1 MASTQSTDTISSENK
16 SSDTVPQVLNSCS
29 GMSGHSNLTD
39 EKLIKVEFKKRA
51 FDREFRAFVKQAQET
66 INARYGM
73 SIEFGDVR
81 AELVCLNRY
90 LSIYNN
96 MDPQEHYRYFETL
109 YNRKRSEILN
119 CLKDDRW
126 IRTGNLVIQFGEG
139 IRSSP
144 EIEEKRKQVRIMIS
158 DIFLIACD
166 LQTQAERAL
175 DGIDEKFAQAA
186 GGKDLIRPSILLLHL
201 IRIFYQLND
210 CADKAPLGEIV
221 THLETDLFVTKI
233 TVGEEHWNAS
243 VQTTATTESPSSTG
257 GFSGL
262 FTMATSMMEKMGYK
276 PPPGMKPPSETEIST
291 VISTVFN
298 NETTQNAIQGMF
310 SSLQGCT
317 DFGSAVQ
324 EVVKNVTDPKT
335 MEAIQ
340 GSVMQTA
347 QLAALDNSQPSS
359 STNPPIISSPTNS

>member
-1 MASTQSTDTISSENK
+1 MASASTPPTDTNSPVGPP
-16 SSDTVPQVLNSCS
+16 VP
-29 GMSGHSNLTD
+29 D
-39 EKLIKVEFKKRA
+39 EKLIKLEYKKAA
-51 FDREFRAFVKQAQET
+51 FDREFKAFAKQAQET
-66 INARYGM
+66 VSARYGM
-73 SIEFGDVR
+73 SMDFGDIR
-81 AELVCLNRY
+81 PELVCLNRY
-90 LSIYNN
+90 LSIYNS

-109 YNRKRSEILN
+109 YNRKRSDILN

-139 IRSSP
+139 IKSTR
-144 EIEEKRKQVRIMIS
+144 EIEEKRRQVRIMLS
-158 DIFLIACD
+158 DIFLIAYD
-166 LQTQAERAL
+166 LQQQAERAL

-201 IRIFYQLND
+201 IRIFYHLTDGTDKDQL
-210 CADKAPLGEIV
+210 GVIV
-221 THLETDLFVTKI
+221 SQLEDDLSVPKK
-233 TVGEEHWNAS
+233 TVGAEPWKVA
-243 VQTTATTESPSSTG
+243 TPATLTAAATSGSAAG
-257 GFSGL
+257 GGLSGL
-262 FTMATSMMEKMGYK
+262 FSMATNMMEKMGYK
-276 PPPGMKPPSETEIST
+276 PPPGMKPPSEGEISN

-310 SSLQGCT
+310 SSLQGCQ

-347 QLAALDNSQPSS
+347 QLAALNGDPAAALAAANANAVATTAAAHEQL
-359 STNPPIISSPTNS
+359 TVTE

>member
-1 MASTQSTDTISSENK
+1 MASTEPTDDNLSDSIPETSPELTEKTIK
-16 SSDTVPQVLNSCS
+16 AD
-29 GMSGHSNLTD
+29 
-39 EKLIKVEFKKRA
+39 FKRAA
-51 FDREFRAFVKQAQET
+51 FDREFKSLVKQAEET
-66 INARYGM
+66 ITARYGM
-73 SIEFGDVR
+73 SMEFGDVR
-81 AELVCLNRY
+81 PELVCLNRY
-90 LSIYNN
+90 LTIYNN
-96 MDPQEHYRYFETL
+96 PKTVPEDHYRYFETL
-109 YNRKRSEILN
+109 YNRKRSDILN

-126 IRTGNLVIQFGEG
+126 IRTGNIVIQYGDG
-139 IRSSP
+139 IRTTR
-144 EIEEKRKQVRIMIS
+144 EIEEKRKQVRIMLS

-166 LQTQAERAL
+166 LQSQAERAL

-186 GGKDLIRPSILLLHL
+186 GGKDLIRPTILLLHL
-201 IRIFYQLND
+201 IRIFYHLND
-210 CADKAPLGEIV
+210 GADKIQLGEIV
-221 THLETDLFVTKI
+221 SQLENDLGVTKK
-233 TVGEEHWNAS
+233 TVGEEPWKVPVPNGAS
-243 VQTTATTESPSSTG
+243 PAAAG
-257 GFSGL
+257 GLSGL

-276 PPPGMKPPSETEIST
+276 PPPGMKPPSENEIST

-347 QLAALDNSQPSS
+347 QLAAFDNATPGATQLVTALQPD
-359 STNPPIISSPTNS
+359 NQERF

>member
-1 MASTQSTDTISSENK
+1 MATDVNRMQPMDTNSTVNNTSE
-16 SSDTVPQVLNSCS
+16 SVPPVA
-29 GMSGHSNLTD
+29 D
-39 EKLIKVEFKKRA
+39 EKVVKAEFKKMA
-51 FDREFRAFVKQAQET
+51 FDKEFRSLVKQAQET
-66 INARYGM
+66 IQARYGM
-73 SIEFGDVR
+73 SMEFGDVR
-81 AELVCLNRY
+81 PELVCLNRY

-96 MDPQEHYRYFETL
+96 MDPQEHYRYFETI
-109 YNRKRSEILN
+109 YNRRRSEILN

-139 IRSSP
+139 IKSTR
-144 EIEEKRKQVRIMIS
+144 EIEEKRKQVRIMLS

-166 LQTQAERAL
+166 LQAQAERAL

-186 GGKDLIRPSILLLHL
+186 GGKDLIRPSIILLHL
-201 IRIFYQLND
+201 IRIFYHLND
-210 CADKAPLGEIV
+210 GADKVALGEIV
-221 THLETDLFVTKI
+221 TQLEDDLGVTKK
-233 TVGEEHWNAS
+233 TVAGEPWKAQLPNAS
-243 VQTTATTESPSSTG
+243 SPAATG
-257 GFSGL
+257 GLSGL

-276 PPPGMKPPSETEIST
+276 PPPGMKPPSENEIST

-347 QLAALDNSQPSS
+347 QLAALDNQSQPASHV
-359 STNPPIISSPTNS
+359 PELIQQPQ